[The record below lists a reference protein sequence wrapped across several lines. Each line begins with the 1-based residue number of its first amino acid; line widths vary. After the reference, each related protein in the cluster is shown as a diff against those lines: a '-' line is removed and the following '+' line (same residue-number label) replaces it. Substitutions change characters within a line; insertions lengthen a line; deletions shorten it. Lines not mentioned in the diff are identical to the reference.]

1 MKENLKILPGAWAAE
16 RSGERQDV
24 LAFTKEAR
32 LEEGDQ
38 LAQPLQGDGDGDGEK
53 RAKSRTLEAELT
65 QPPDEHFVGNE
76 WEVPY

>member
-32 LEEGDQ
+32 LEEGD
-38 LAQPLQGDGDGDGEK
+38 
-53 RAKSRTLEAELT
+53 
-65 QPPDEHFVGNE
+65 
-76 WEVPY
+76 